1 MQNEVSVIYQ
11 DNDIIVAFKPY
22 GLLSEEDEAK
32 PNLSAVLKEET
43 GCSSI
48 YTVHRL
54 DRTTQ
59 GLMVYAKTQ
68 EAAKRLSK
76 TIQDGEMEKRYLAVT
91 EGAPLER
98 SGELRDL
105 LYFDRKKNKSYVV
118 KRDRKGVKEA
128 VLWYEMLSAREYEG
142 QALSLLKIRL
152 LTGRTHQIRVQFA
165 SRKMPLVGDRR
176 YGSRVPCLHI
186 MLCSAELRFEHPFT
200 GEKMSFSHVPTNE
213 YFGLFDPNSPDENR
227 CLSLSP

>member
-1 MQNEVSVIYQ
+1 MDIEAHVIFQ

-22 GLLSEEDEAK
+22 GLLSEADEAK
-32 PNLSAVLKEET
+32 PNLPAVLKEET
-43 GCSSI
+43 GCGDI

-98 SGELRDL
+98 SGELLDL

-128 VLWYEMLSAREYEG
+128 VLWYEMLSAKEYEG

-176 YGSRVPCLHI
+176 YGSSVTSDNI
-186 MLCSAELRFEHPFT
+186 MLCSHRLRFTHPFS
-200 GEKMSFSHVPTNE
+200 GEEMDFLYRPVNGM
-213 YFGLFDPNSPDENR
+213 FALFEI
-227 CLSLSP
+227 